1 MNGVPN
7 NTNHQNCNISD
18 GNWTFTVVP
27 VYVMTIAVVG
37 IVLNFFVLMVFIL
50 HKKACTVAEIYLS
63 NLAAADLLLVSFLP
77 FWAVNV
83 YRYYNWTFGVV
94 LCKTV
99 NVSILMNVYCSIF
112 FLVLVSIDRYFA
124 LVFPL
129 SHAKLRRPVYAKVAC
144 FLVWVAGFLLSL
156 PALIHREVITR
167 LESNSTF
174 CSVNPAS
181 TTTIID
187 SLRNRIVE
195 GINSQK
201 KDHKATTLVLA
212 VLFYVGSGLLCCISV
227 DRYLA
232 IVYPFYFHWVREVC
246 TAVALSTAVCILE
259 VVLHTLLLFHMG
271 ALQGSLCL
279 YEQHIPI
286 KPEAALVFLV
296 RIIVGFL
303 IPVII
308 MSFCFQQIMQS
319 LNQSVSILEEERR
332 RVHLLLLL
340 LLLTYIA
347 SFLPY
352 QTVMLLRAL
361 LEPGSC
367 KWATQLR
374 GAYFVTSALT
384 TLNSTLDPILYCLIN
399 TSARMEIKIFAGKG
413 RKCFMKEDMELPRSS
428 TQVQSSGST
437 LSLIKTVT

>member
-1 MNGVPN
+1 MCHIQTCPLSSSICISSLVPYSARELLFTFKTGLYRMN
-7 NTNHQNCNISD
+7 T
-18 GNWTFTVVP
+18 TFSNGT
-27 VYVMTIAVVG
+27 AE
-37 IVLNFFVLMVFIL
+37 N
-50 HKKACTVAEIYLS
+50 CTVYSSVDQQMYPTAYSLFFIVSFPANLLSLIAAWQLMKKGNGMATYLIFLS
-63 NLAAADLLLVSFLP
+63 VSDLLYAITLP
-77 FWAVNV
+77 VWIEQALKRDIND
-83 YRYYNWTFGVV
+83 G
-94 LCKTV
+94 LCSTV
-99 NVSILMNVYCSIF
+99 NVIMY
-112 FLVLVSIDRYFA
+112 
-124 LVFPL
+124 
-129 SHAKLRRPVYAKVAC
+129 
-144 FLVWVAGFLLSL
+144 
-156 PALIHREVITR
+156 
-167 LESNSTF
+167 NS
-174 CSVNPAS
+174 
-181 TTTIID
+181 
-187 SLRNRIVE
+187 
-195 GINSQK
+195 
-201 KDHKATTLVLA
+201 
-212 VLFYVGSGLLCCISV
+212 FYVGSGLLCCISV

-259 VVLHTLLLFHMG
+259 VVLHTLLLFHME

-286 KPEAALVFLV
+286 KPAAALVFLV

-399 TSARMEIKIFAGKG
+399 TSARMEIKIFVGKG

-428 TQVQSSGST
+428 TQVQA
-437 LSLIKTVT
+437 IC

>member
-1 MNGVPN
+1 FKETSCCETGLVEASLFDPLKHYNLKENTTSVEWKIFPN
-7 NTNHQNCNISD
+7 ENATSVEWMFILIPPYISIISAL
-18 GNWTFTVVP
+18 GF
-27 VYVMTIAVVG
+27 
-37 IVLNFFVLMVFIL
+37 VLNVFVLLVFCL
-50 HKKACTVAEIYLS
+50 HKKAYTVAEIYLWNGMATYLVFLS
-63 NLAAADLLLVSFLP
+63 VSDLLYTITLP
-77 FWAVNV
+77 VWIEQALRRDVND
-83 YRYYNWTFGVV
+83 G
-94 LCKTV
+94 LCSTV
-99 NVSILMNVYCSIF
+99 NVIMY
-112 FLVLVSIDRYFA
+112 
-124 LVFPL
+124 
-129 SHAKLRRPVYAKVAC
+129 
-144 FLVWVAGFLLSL
+144 
-156 PALIHREVITR
+156 
-167 LESNSTF
+167 NS
-174 CSVNPAS
+174 
-181 TTTIID
+181 
-187 SLRNRIVE
+187 
-195 GINSQK
+195 
-201 KDHKATTLVLA
+201 
-212 VLFYVGSGLLCCISV
+212 FYVGSGLLCCISV

-286 KPEAALVFLV
+286 KPAAALVFLV

-303 IPVII
+303 IPVLI

-332 RVHLLLLL
+332 RVRLLLLL

-367 KWATQLR
+367 KWAAQLR

-384 TLNSTLDPILYCLIN
+384 TLNSALDPILYCLIN
-399 TSARMEIKIFAGKG
+399 TSARMEIKIFTKILIINKLFKSDLRLLKFKYQAIN
-413 RKCFMKEDMELPRSS
+413 P
-428 TQVQSSGST
+428 TY
-437 LSLIKTVT
+437 SLEKLLESLW